1 MNSKTP
7 TRALKKFFSLG
18 YRYEI
23 LQILLRNF
31 SIQETSA
38 KDFSQ
43 ILPPFSRSS
52 SNEEF

>member
-7 TRALKKFFSLG
+7 TRALKKFFTVEYLN
-18 YRYEI
+18 EI

-31 SIQETSA
+31 SIRETSA

-43 ILPPFSRSS
+43 YLPLFSRNASD
-52 SNEEF
+52 EEF